1 MYRDA
6 PFVLSATE
14 TPVAL
19 RLDIICRAFD
29 EATVIFKV
37 FDAML
42 VLPFAS
48 VIAPA
53 AIDIALVPPMGP
65 VAVYVTVRE
74 VPVVV
79 SPESEPRV
87 TLRSAINRS
96 ATSSLSVM
104 VMLHVVPAA

>member
-14 TPVAL
+14 TPNAV
-19 RLDIICRAFD
+19 RLVIICRAFD
-29 EATVIFKV
+29 DATVTLKV

-53 AIDIALVPPMGP
+53 ATDIALVPPMGP
-65 VAVYVTVRE
+65 VAV
-74 VPVVV
+74 
-79 SPESEPRV
+79 
-87 TLRSAINRS
+87 
-96 ATSSLSVM
+96 
-104 VMLHVVPAA
+104 

>member
-1 MYRDA
+1 M
-6 PFVLSATE
+6 SATE

-19 RLDIICRAFD
+19 RLVIICRAFD
-29 EATVIFKV
+29 DATVTLKV

-53 AIDIALVPPMGP
+53 ATDIALVPAMGP

-79 SPESEPRV
+79 RPESEPRETV
-87 TLRSAINRS
+87 KSESTRSLTL
-96 ATSSLSVM
+96 SLKVM
-104 VMLHVVPAA
+104 VILHVVPEA